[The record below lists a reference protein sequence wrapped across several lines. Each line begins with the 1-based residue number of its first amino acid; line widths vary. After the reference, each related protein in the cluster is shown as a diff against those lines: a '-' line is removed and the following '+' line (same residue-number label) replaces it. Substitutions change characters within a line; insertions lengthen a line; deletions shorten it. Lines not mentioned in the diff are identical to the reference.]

1 MSQINIRISE
11 LMKKKGI
18 TQKDLSCATDIPTS
32 TLNTWLQQHR
42 KIPADSIIPI
52 SEFLHVSPHYL
63 LTGIEQ
69 FQTISEEDAE
79 WLRLIH
85 QLPLEEKIEFKGE
98 LKGFIKGMAY
108 TSKEESSQTDSSLSK
123 AE

>member
-1 MSQINIRISE
+1 MSLNKRI
-11 LMKKKGI
+11 LDIMNKQNI
-18 TQKDLSCATDIPTS
+18 TQKQLSINIGVPAN
-32 TLNTWLQQHR
+32 TLNSWLKQNR
-42 KIPADSIIPI
+42 KIPADSIVPI
-52 SEFLHVSPHYL
+52 SEFLNVSPHYL

-85 QLPLEEKIEFKGE
+85 QLPLEERIEFKGE

-108 TSKEESSQTDSSLSK
+108 TSKEESSQTDSSLPK

>member
-1 MSQINIRISE
+1 MDKQN
-11 LMKKKGI
+11 I
-18 TQKDLSCATDIPTS
+18 TQKQLSININVPAN
-32 TLNTWLQQHR
+32 TLNNWLKHNS
-42 KIPADSIIPI
+42 KIPADLIVPI